1 MNINSFLLCTTTYS
15 ELEAALKSLDTDG
28 TGYLTTEQVLHGCH
42 LLDIPVSDQLIEGS
56 MEKFVHSSL

>member
-1 MNINSFLLCTTTYS
+1 MHYYS

-28 TGYLTTEQVLHGCH
+28 TGYLTAEQVLHGCH

-56 MEKFVHSSL
+56 MEKFVQSSL